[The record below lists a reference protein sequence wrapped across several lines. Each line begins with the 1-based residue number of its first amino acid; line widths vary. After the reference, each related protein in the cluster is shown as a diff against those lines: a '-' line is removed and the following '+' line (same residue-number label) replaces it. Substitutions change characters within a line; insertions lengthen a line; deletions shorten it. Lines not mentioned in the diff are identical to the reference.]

1 VKKFVDLHNKLA
13 ETLEP
18 SPTRYSFVP
27 RWARPTPWLI
37 LSIAAGGSVCCQSAL
52 GRRAPRARVI

>member
-1 VKKFVDLHNKLA
+1 LLLGGRRKIVAVKKFVDLHNKLA

-27 RWARPTPWLI
+27 R
-37 LSIAAGGSVCCQSAL
+37 
-52 GRRAPRARVI
+52 